1 MDVSHEADCAQVVH
15 KERGKEKGK
24 SPHTPLK
31 EKESQ
36 KEISPSP
43 SPYPSPR
50 ERACAGAQGEPSG
63 KGKGQGKVDILD
75 RSIEIRPRVTI
86 HVNDEYIR
94 YSECD
99 SVEIAMAI
107 LRLPKIETYKGMTFN
122 NPRILRKIRS
132 QIGDEIF
139 KELIIRQWHENAIDG
154 EPRNRAAA
162 FMAKLYAVRD
172 EIAAAK
178 GGAA

>member
-1 MDVSHEADCAQVVH
+1 MSVEVMNRVMH

-24 SPHTPLK
+24 SPCNPLK

-43 SPYPSPR
+43 SPSPYPR

-132 QIGDEIF
+132 QIGDETF
-139 KELIIRQWHENAIDG
+139 RELIIQQWRENCTDG

-172 EIAAAK
+172 EIRKERK